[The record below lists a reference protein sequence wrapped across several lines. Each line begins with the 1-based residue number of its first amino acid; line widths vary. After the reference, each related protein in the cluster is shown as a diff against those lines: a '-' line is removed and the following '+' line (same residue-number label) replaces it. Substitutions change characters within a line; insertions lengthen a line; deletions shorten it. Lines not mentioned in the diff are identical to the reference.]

1 MKKGIYKIV
10 DLSRLTQI
18 ILVVVCAVNLFSCKK
33 IIEQA
38 PENRPYDQVFW
49 QKEKDAQQALAGDYA
64 LLRKALTVNNDF
76 AGLAMS
82 HFAYGD
88 LSAGFFTTF
97 DEYAY
102 NFLTSGGKGEQI
114 ACFIGDYVESLQNW
128 TPHYKTI
135 TLANTI
141 LNKVAE
147 MPVSKFTD
155 EAAKN
160 KILGEALFLR
170 AFSYF
175 YMVRIWGDVP
185 LLTAYD
191 PQPGGSS
198 NVARTDELIVLDTC
212 ISDLQKAIT
221 MLDWNTDETSVRA
234 GKGAVH
240 TLLAHVYMWK
250 DFLTNGADHSN
261 LQKAIDAVNEI
272 TNKGNYGLVIPNYP
286 RLFKGKSE
294 EGIFEINMA
303 FEQKEQQV
311 ETGFYYHTLTDPY
324 IKRKTGKYGKFDAA
338 KINNLFTPDDTR
350 TDAYFD
356 FSTISSSDP
365 LLIKYCGANN
375 QNVTYEDVANFS
387 NAAVNSNIIIF
398 RLADVMLLRAE
409 ANAKAGNYG
418 AARVDLDAIREK
430 AGLAASTVLD
440 DELYTAVIE
449 ERMREL
455 FCEGHTWYD
464 LVRSKLLPEKV
475 DRFSQTRFSQEGWKW
490 PVGRALFL
498 NNNVLAQTD
507 YWKGKVR

>member
-1 MKKGIYKIV
+1 MKKGIYKIF

-18 ILVVVCAVNLFSCKK
+18 MLVVVCAAGLLSCKK

-49 QKEKDAQQALAGDYA
+49 QTEKDALQALSGDYA

-88 LSAGFFTTF
+88 LPTGFFTTF

-141 LNKVAE
+141 LNKVPE
-147 MPVSKFTD
+147 MPASKFAD
-155 EAAKN
+155 DASKN

-212 ISDLQKAIT
+212 INDLQKAAT
-221 MLDWNTDETSVRA
+221 LLDWNADETSVRA

-240 TLLAHVYMWK
+240 ALLAHVYMWK
-250 DFLTNGADHSN
+250 DFLTNGADHTN
-261 LQKAIDAVNEI
+261 LQKAISAIDEI
-272 TNKGNYGLVIPNYP
+272 TNKGNYGLVIPDYP

-303 FEQKEQQV
+303 FEQKEQQT

-324 IKRKTGKYGKFDAA
+324 IKRKTGKYGKFDVGE
-338 KINNLFTPDDTR
+338 IDNLFTDDDTR
-350 TDAYFD
+350 KSAYFD
-356 FSTISSSDP
+356 FSSSNDP

-375 QNVTYEDVANFS
+375 QNIVYEDVANFS

-398 RLADVMLLRAE
+398 RLADIMLLRAE
-409 ANAKAGNYG
+409 ANAKAGNYA
-418 AARVDLDAIREK
+418 AARIDLDAIRAK
-430 AGLAASTVLD
+430 AGLEASTVTD

-464 LVRSKLLPEKV
+464 LVRSRLLTTKV
-475 DRFSQTRFSQEGWKW
+475 DRFSQTRFDQEGWKW

-498 NNNVLAQTD
+498 NNNVLTQTD